1 MSRSILVSISDL
13 VEQGA
18 LAVSDGYRTKV
29 SEHGRPGYRIVRV
42 ADVLDD
48 DVRLTGPDF
57 VSRDYRQQI
66 GSKLGQAG
74 DVLLT
79 TKGTV
84 GRVAIMPETVEP
96 VVYSPQLCYFRV
108 IDEEVIHPRYLRYW
122 FSSSAFSGQAAD
134 RMNNTD
140 MAAYINLADIRSL
153 ALDLPPISEQRA
165 VAEVLEALDA
175 KIAANA
181 KLAAL
186 LGEHIAASF
195 TSIVG
200 PWHERVPLSEL
211 VSITK
216 GVSYRSVD
224 LVPSSTALVTLK
236 SIQRDGNYSPRGLKA
251 FAGAFKDVQK
261 IRVGDLVVAQTDL
274 TQAADVVGRAVRVP
288 ASSGF
293 DTLVASLDLAIVRPI
308 RGVETEFV
316 LGVMRDRRFT
326 EHCKSRTSGTTVL
339 HLAKDAVHSFLAPKV
354 PFEVQHRCA
363 AAVRPAHH
371 MRDAVARES
380 EVLLATRDALLPQL
394 MSGQIRVK
402 DVEQMVGDVVSQ

>member
-165 VAEVLEALDA
+165 VAEVLGALDD
-175 KIAANA
+175 KITANGSFMQA
-181 KLAAL
+181 TEDLLAARF
-186 LGEHIAASF
+186 AALRLDEEP
-195 TSIVG
+195 G
-200 PWHERVPLSEL
+200 PDDDQVIRLD
-211 VSITK
+211 
-216 GVSYRSVD
+216 D
-224 LVPSSTALVTLK
+224 L
-236 SIQRDGNYSPRGLKA
+236 IEMN
-251 FAGAFKDVQK
+251 
-261 IRVGDLVVAQTDL
+261 
-274 TQAADVVGRAVRVP
+274 
-288 ASSGF
+288 
-293 DTLVASLDLAIVRPI
+293 
-308 RGVETEFV
+308 
-316 LGVMRDRRFT
+316 
-326 EHCKSRTSGTTVL
+326 
-339 HLAKDAVHSFLAPKV
+339 PKV
-354 PFEVQHRCA
+354 PAPSESEPVYVDMQKLPVTGMSIAQWTH
-363 AAVRPAHH
+363 RPARGGARFQNGDTLMARITPCLENRKTGYVDFLDEGQVAIGSTEYIVMRSQPGVPSGLSFFLAISDRFRAFGIRH
-371 MRDAVARES
+371 MLGTTGRQRLSAGDLRDYRLRATDNVALES
-380 EVLLATRDALLPQL
+380 FGLASKPLLALVRSRTAETRTLIAMRDALLPQL
-394 MSGQIRVK
+394 MSGKIRVK
-402 DVEQMVGDVVSQ
+402 DAEQMVGDVV